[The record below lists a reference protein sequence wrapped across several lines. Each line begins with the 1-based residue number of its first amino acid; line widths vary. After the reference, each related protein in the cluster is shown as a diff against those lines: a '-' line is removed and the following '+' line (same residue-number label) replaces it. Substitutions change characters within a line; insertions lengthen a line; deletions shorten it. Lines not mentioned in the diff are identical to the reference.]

1 MILTLT
7 AKELT
12 MEIKVYGLSALQ
24 RELADQIWACD
35 SEEDVSEF
43 IGALPKRLRGQA
55 RFVREMMIAAVWDN
69 VVEEQQEF
77 PEVMEMLD
85 KFMK

>member
-1 MILTLT
+1 
-7 AKELT
+7 
-12 MEIKVYGLSALQ
+12 MEIKLYGLSALQ

-35 SEEDVSEF
+35 SQEDVDDF

-55 RFVREMMIAAVWDN
+55 KFVKEMMTIAVWDS
-69 VVEEQQEF
+69 VVESQQEY
-77 PEVMEMLD
+77 PEAMTVLD

>member
-1 MILTLT
+1 
-7 AKELT
+7 
-12 MEIKVYGLSALQ
+12 MEIQVEGLSALQ

-35 SEEDVSEF
+35 SQEDVDNF

-55 RFVREMMIAAVWDN
+55 RFVKEMMTIAVWDS
-69 VVEEQQEF
+69 VVKEQQEY
-77 PEVMEMLD
+77 PEAMMVLD

>member
-1 MILTLT
+1 
-7 AKELT
+7 
-12 MEIKVYGLSALQ
+12 MEITITGLSALQ

-43 IGALPKRLRGQA
+43 IGSLPKRLRGQA
-55 RFVREMMIAAVWDN
+55 QFVRELMIAAVWDN
-69 VVEEQQEF
+69 VVKEQQEY
-77 PEVMEMLD
+77 PEAMAVLD

>member
-1 MILTLT
+1 
-7 AKELT
+7 

-35 SEEDVSEF
+35 SQEDVDEF

-55 RFVREMMIAAVWDN
+55 KFVKELMTIAVWDS
-69 VVEEQQEF
+69 VVEEQQEY
-77 PEVMEMLD
+77 PEAMAVLD

>member
-1 MILTLT
+1 
-7 AKELT
+7 
-12 MEIKVYGLSALQ
+12 MEIQVEGLSALQ

-35 SEEDVSEF
+35 SQEDVDNF

-55 RFVREMMIAAVWDN
+55 RFVKEMMTIAVWDS
-69 VVEEQQEF
+69 VVKEQQEY
-77 PEVMEMLD
+77 PEAMAVLD

>member
-1 MILTLT
+1 
-7 AKELT
+7 
-12 MEIKVYGLSALQ
+12 MEIQVEGLSALQ

-35 SEEDVSEF
+35 SQEDVDNF

-55 RFVREMMIAAVWDN
+55 RFVKEMMTIAVWDS
-69 VVEEQQEF
+69 VVKEQQEY
-77 PEVMEMLD
+77 PEAMTVLD

>member
-1 MILTLT
+1 
-7 AKELT
+7 
-12 MEIKVYGLSALQ
+12 MEIQVEGLSALQ

-35 SEEDVSEF
+35 SQEDVDNF

-55 RFVREMMIAAVWDN
+55 RFVKEMMTIAVWDS
-69 VVEEQQEF
+69 VVKEQQEY
-77 PEVMEMLD
+77 PEAMVVLD

>member
-1 MILTLT
+1 
-7 AKELT
+7 

-24 RELADQIWACD
+24 RELADQIWACNT
-35 SEEDVSEF
+35 EEDVAEF

-55 RFVREMMIAAVWDN
+55 RFVKELMTIAVWDS
-69 VVEEQQEF
+69 VVQEQQEY
-77 PEVMEMLD
+77 PEAMQVLD

>member
-1 MILTLT
+1 
-7 AKELT
+7 

-24 RELADQIWACD
+24 RELADQIWACNT
-35 SEEDVSEF
+35 EEDVAEF

-55 RFVREMMIAAVWDN
+55 RFVKELMTIAICDS
-69 VVEEQQEF
+69 VVQEQQDYSEAMQ
-77 PEVMEMLD
+77 VLD